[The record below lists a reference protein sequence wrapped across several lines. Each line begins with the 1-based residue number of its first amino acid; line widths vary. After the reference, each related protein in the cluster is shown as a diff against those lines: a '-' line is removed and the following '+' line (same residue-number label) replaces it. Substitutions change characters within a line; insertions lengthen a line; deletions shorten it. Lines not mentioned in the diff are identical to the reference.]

1 MNGGL
6 TNKKAKGFQEKGG
19 QGCPLQERALRVRGF
34 VSPLASLD
42 RTRGSAKP
50 RSDPTPGVGT
60 GKTSCT
66 AQGTA
71 RSLCSELTARR
82 AARPAAHQHGLSGFG
97 LGELATGQRPP
108 QSVTDTDMDSGSRS
122 CCPSFQ
128 RHTGAYTHGLPT
140 APSFCALLPRKR
152 GPRLPP
158 AEGSRSN
165 DKDRDPLEEKAEST
179 EDTPE
184 SLLPL
189 LADGRRDSE
198 QLRLSSSGPSR
209 V

>member
-1 MNGGL
+1 MKRGDTAAL
-6 TNKKAKGFQEKGG
+6 CK
-19 QGCPLQERALRVRGF
+19 RALRVR
-34 VSPLASLD
+34 VSFLHWPHLTGLGLLPSQGQTLHLGLAQV
-42 RTRGSAKP
+42 RPPAQPRG
-50 RSDPTPGVGT
+50 RPTPSAEV
-60 GKTSCT
+60 T
-66 AQGTA
+66 AH
-71 RSLCSELTARR
+71 R
-82 AARPAAHQHGLSGFG
+82 AARPAAHQHGPSGFG
-97 LGELATGQRPP
+97 LGELATCQRPR
-108 QSVTDTDMDSGSRS
+108 QSVTDTNMDSGSRS

-128 RHTGAYTHGLPT
+128 RHTGSYTHGLPA
-140 APSFCALLPRKR
+140 APSLCALLPRKR
-152 GPRLPP
+152 GSHLPP